1 MVLTLLFYKLLYINN
16 ISDRFNRVISIIEKK
31 LKKKRGET
39 HSDLKKKCLL
49 DFTQKAKFYYNFLSS
64 SIEIYLYL

>member
-1 MVLTLLFYKLLYINN
+1 MGLTLLFYILLYINN
-16 ISDRFNRVISIIEKK
+16 MSDRFNRVISIIEKK